1 MKIIDMHCHIFPEKI
16 SGKAVDSIGDYYHIP
31 MYGKGTVKDLRLQ
44 GEKAGNSKFL
54 IHSTATKIEQVSSIN
69 DYIAEVQAKND
80 SCVGFGT
87 LFPGLDDVED
97 EVNRILDMRLHGI
110 KLHPEFQKFNIDD
123 ESMIPIYTALEDK
136 LPILMHMGDE
146 NSDASSPYRLA
157 KILDRFPAL
166 TVIAAHLGG
175 YCRWEESMKYLV
187 GRNVY
192 FDTSSTLSILDR
204 KKVVELIRKHGV
216 HKVLFGSD
224 YPMWSPAE
232 EVERFMGLGLT
243 TKEQNMILWE
253 NGIIL
258 LKNQRQKDSREGDGS
273 LDL

>member
-1 MKIIDMHCHIFPEKI
+1 MRRVEHIMKIIDMHCHIFPEKI
-16 SGKAVDSIGDYYHIP
+16 SVKAVESIGDYYHLP
-31 MYGKGTVKDLRLQ
+31 MYGKGTVDDLRLQ
-44 GEKAGNSKFL
+44 GKKAGISKFL
-54 IHSTATKIEQVSSIN
+54 VHSTATKKEQVSSIN
-69 DYIAEVQAKND
+69 DYIVEVQTENN

-87 LFPGLDDVED
+87 LFPGLEDVKD
-97 EVNRILDMRLHGI
+97 EVKRILRMGLHGI

-123 ESMIPIYTALEDK
+123 ESMMPIYTALEGN

-146 NSDASSPYRLA
+146 KSDASSPYRLA
-157 KILDRFPAL
+157 KILDRFPNL

-175 YCRWEESMKYLV
+175 YSRWEESMKYLV

-192 FDTSSTLSILDR
+192 FDTSSTLAIIDR
-204 KKVVELIRKHGV
+204 NKVVEIIRKHGV

-232 EVERFMGLGLT
+232 EVERFMNLNLT

-253 NGIIL
+253 NGIRL
-258 LKNQRQKDSREGDGS
+258 LNR
-273 LDL
+273 